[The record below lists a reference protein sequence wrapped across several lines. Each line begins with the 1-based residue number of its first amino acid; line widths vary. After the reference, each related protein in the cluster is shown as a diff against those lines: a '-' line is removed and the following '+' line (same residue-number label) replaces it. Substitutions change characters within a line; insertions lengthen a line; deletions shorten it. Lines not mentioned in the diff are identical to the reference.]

1 MQDGTGQSM
10 TDNGIAAGLAR
21 RDILRQSKGERSCGN
36 LPPSQHPCCS
46 VVSLSSL
53 GFSWGGDWARWM
65 QDLALVSSQM
75 TSRKK
80 KISKDTHIF
89 LKSQAEIQ
97 MQDSLGMEDK
107 QPQIRLSIKSSW
119 RTFHPRHTKV
129 AKGPLEWACFVAMLL
144 YDFN

>member
-1 MQDGTGQSM
+1 MGQGRAWLIMALQLVWPGETFWDKARERGAVGT
-10 TDNGIAAGLAR
+10 
-21 RDILRQSKGERSCGN
+21 CH
-36 LPPSQHPCCS
+36 PPSILAAVWSLCHLWVSHGVVIEPGECRTWLWSAVRWHPE
-46 VVSLSSL
+46 
-53 GFSWGGDWARWM
+53 
-65 QDLALVSSQM
+65 
-75 TSRKK
+75 K